1 MASRSNRSPARAAR
15 SRWRSVPAVAAGS
28 VLVAVTVAASAVA
41 AVTIGGV
48 SIAGF
53 GPDDLASLLG
63 PGGDGSVAV
72 ADGDTTPTTGR
83 APATAGATS
92 AAAPAELAFD
102 GNAGQASA
110 ATTSTVAGAEVAA
123 HPVPTSGAR
132 GPATTVPA
140 APSPIDPDAVYQG
153 LVGRLALDDPV
164 ATPVAATPTAGPGVQ
179 PLTGLPGPVP
189 ERPAAVVKIDNSP
202 KARPQVGLEQADIV
216 VEEEVEGGV
225 TRLAAVFHSQ
235 GAVVG
240 PVRSGRTTDIPVL
253 DGLGSPLFV
262 YSGANQVIET
272 LLLRQKGVQ
281 NRSAE
286 RTSGYWRER
295 GRKVPSNLFTDLG
308 AQWASATG
316 GPPPAQFAYRGP
328 GEALVGGQPATS
340 LAVTYRA
347 NRVSWAWNGEL
358 WARSQGG
365 APHVVAAGGQLAVAN
380 VVVVETA
387 KIDTGMVDTSGARVP
402 EFAFVGAGPATVF
415 TGGQRIAATWT
426 RPTLRSAVT
435 LTAAD
440 GSVVGLTPGR
450 TWVEVVEAGAGQLR

>member
-1 MASRSNRSPARAAR
+1 MPPRSNRSRARASR

-28 VLVAVTVAASAVA
+28 VLVAVTVAASAVGA
-41 AVTIGGV
+41 ITLGGV
-48 SIAGF
+48 RIAGF
-53 GPDDLASLLG
+53 GPDELAGLLG
-63 PGGDGSVAV
+63 SAGDGSVVV
-72 ADGDTTPTTGR
+72 ADGDTTTTTGGV
-83 APATAGATS
+83 PATAGAVSS
-92 AAAPAELAFD
+92 APPAELAFD
-102 GNAGQASA
+102 GTAGEASNAPKDSAGATSA
-110 ATTSTVAGAEVAA
+110 ART
-123 HPVPTSGAR
+123 VPTSGAK

-140 APSPIDPDAVYQG
+140 APSSIDPDAVYKG
-153 LVGRLALDDPV
+153 LVGRLGLDDPV
-164 ATPVAATPTAGPGVQ
+164 ATPVAPAPAVGAGVQ
-179 PLTGLPGPVP
+179 PLTGLAGPVP
-189 ERPAAVVKIDNSP
+189 DRPAAVVKIDNSP

-253 DGLGSPLFV
+253 DGLGSPLLV
-262 YSGANQVIET
+262 YSGANQVIDA
-272 LLLRQKGVQ
+272 LLLRQPAVQ

-286 RTSGYWRER
+286 RTSGYWREKA
-295 GRKVPSNLFTDLG
+295 RKVPSNLFTDLG

-316 GPPPAQFAYRGP
+316 SPPPAQFAYRAAGQAP
-328 GEALVGGQPATS
+328 AGGEAATS
-340 LAVTYRA
+340 FSVTYRA

-387 KIDTGMVDTSGARVP
+387 KVDTGMVDTSGARVP

>member
-1 MASRSNRSPARAAR
+1 MIAS
-15 SRWRSVPAVAAGS
+15 
-28 VLVAVTVAASAVA
+28 TVAAI
-41 AVTIGGV
+41 TLGGV
-48 SIAGF
+48 RIGGF
-53 GPDDLASLLG
+53 GPDELADLLG
-63 PGGDGSVAV
+63 PGGDGSVVV
-72 ADGDTTPTTGR
+72 AEGDTTLTTGR
-83 APATAGATS
+83 TPATAGATS
-92 AAAPAELAFD
+92 PTPPAELAF
-102 GNAGQASA
+102 AGQAGEASSVPA
-110 ATTSTVAGAEVAA
+110 ATVAA
-123 HPVPTSGAR
+123 AGPAHPEPTSGAK

-140 APSPIDPDAVYQG
+140 APPPIDPDAVYQG
-153 LVGRLALDDPV
+153 LVGRLGLDDPV
-164 ATPVAATPTAGPGVQ
+164 ATPVATAPVGAPGVQ
-179 PLTGLPGPVP
+179 PLTGLPGSAPD
-189 ERPAAVVKIDNSP
+189 RPAAVVKIDNSP

-235 GAVVG
+235 GGVVG

-262 YSGANQVIET
+262 YSGANQVIDA
-272 LLLRQKGVQ
+272 LLLRQPAVQ

-295 GRKVPSNLFTDLG
+295 TRKAPSNLFTDLG

-316 GPPPAQFAYRGP
+316 GPPPAQFAYRP
-328 GEALVGGQPATS
+328 VGEAPAGGQPAAS
-340 LAVTYRA
+340 FSVNYRA

-387 KIDTGMVDTSGARVP
+387 KLDTGMVDTSGARVP

-415 TGGQRIAATWT
+415 TDGQRIAATWT

-450 TWVEVVEAGAGQLR
+450 TWVEVVEAGAG